1 LTPGL
6 LLSWIKIDNF
16 NPKQTYNPIKVNVM
30 SLPISTDRLILRRF
44 TYDDSGD
51 ILEFISHPSV
61 SKVVTEIEATS
72 SGVIKYIDTQNSYEL
87 FEKDKCFDLA
97 IEIEENNK
105 VIGLLTLIFKDHR
118 QGQIGWALG
127 VSYRGK
133 GYATE
138 AARALMDYSF
148 NVLSLHRIYADTTN
162 ENTASW
168 KVMERLGMRK
178 EACLKQSEFR
188 DGKWL
193 DSLTYAILET
203 EWPDRNR
210 N

>member
-1 LTPGL
+1 M
-6 LLSWIKIDNF
+6 
-16 NPKQTYNPIKVNVM
+16 VNVM

-51 ILEFISHPSV
+51 ILEFVSHPSV
-61 SKVVTEIEATS
+61 SRVVTEIEATAT
-72 SGVIKYIDTQNSYEL
+72 GIVKYIDTQNSYEQ

-97 IEIEENNK
+97 IEIKENN
-105 VIGLLTLIFKDHR
+105 
-118 QGQIGWALG
+118 
-127 VSYRGK
+127 YRGK

-162 ENTASW
+162 ENIASW
-168 KVMERLGMRK
+168 RVMERLGMRK